1 MGMKKKDIDAL
12 PITNMIGT
20 KIEDMLIPPVPN
32 VPTLPKTSVAPKSDP
47 NGVSPVAPTNPGYGG
62 LYKEYATSDK
72 GLGKTLAAKSA
83 SGDNMSKQDW
93 ADKDARISIDAIH
106 KSTLESPTLANLAIG
121 KNDDEVLALTRK
133 FFKYQLET
141 NQLAKRGE
149 L

>member
-1 MGMKKKDIDAL
+1 MGMKKSGHA
-12 PITNMIGT
+12 IG
-20 KIEDMLIPPVPN
+20 DSGPAGLDVVIPPVPS
-32 VPTLPKTSVAPKSDP
+32 LPKTSVAPKSDP
-47 NGVSPVAPTNPGYGG
+47 NGVSPVAPTIVSSGFAGIKKWEQNG
-62 LYKEYATSDK
+62 DK
-72 GLGKTLAAKSA
+72 GLGKVLDK
-83 SGDNMSKQDW
+83 DNTMSKADW
-93 ADKDARISIDAIH
+93 QNKDKGISIDAIH

>member
-1 MGMKKKDIDAL
+1 MGMKKSGHA
-12 PITNMIGT
+12 IG
-20 KIEDMLIPPVPN
+20 DSGPVGPDVVIPPVPN
-32 VPTLPKTSVAPKSDP
+32 VPTLPKTSVNPKVDP
-47 NGVSPVAPTNPGYGG
+47 NGVSPVAPT
-62 LYKEYATSDK
+62 SDK
-72 GLGKTLAAKSA
+72 GLGKVLAAKSA

-106 KSTLESPTLANLAIG
+106 KSSLESPTLANLAIG

>member
-1 MGMKKKDIDAL
+1 MGMKKTA
-12 PITNMIGT
+12 TTSIGT
-20 KIEDMLIPPVPN
+20 PPEGLINSVGNQVFTIPPVPS
-32 VPTLPKTSVAPKSDP
+32 LPKTSVAPKSDP
-47 NGVSPVAPTNPGYGG
+47 NGVSPVAPT
-62 LYKEYATSDK
+62 SDK
-72 GLGKTLAAKSA
+72 GLGKVLAVKSA

-106 KSTLESPTLANLAIG
+106 KSSLESPTLANLAIG